1 MPFMSSATLPTPV
14 MGIGPMSHGVHYSKQ
29 RPRLDAFLRRLDVLI
44 GFVIVLLVAIDSVA
58 NNWEINSFVG
68 DGYAFLT
75 PIATVSHAADLEAQ
89 YSFPRTS
96 GLDDLS
102 KIGFW
107 MVNYTVHAMVTK
119 SSDLYVLS
127 VGSFP
132 LSTSIDQ
139 CKIFKATYPHDV
151 AASSTAHFGI
161 ASNTATYFRGN
172 VFSHAFH
179 SDATTNLPNAS
190 MNDGQLRD
198 IGYVPG
204 RTGTDMRLTTG
215 VVVANV
221 STAQNLLVSWYKIS
235 PRSFCTGCTPV
246 TELGYGQCN
255 MTFVYND
262 TTKQVHISSS
272 VNHFG
277 SMYKVGV
284 LLPQSGFSSASH
296 YVNSMVDSIFAKIL
310 RTISPKYFPYPSL
323 ALRFDMFCYNSDLF
337 VFLFAAGV
345 LLDIGNCLMYLRVI
359 NLFNAPSPNMVY
371 NIQQYAL
378 STRLLWI
385 NCAVLKL
392 LKILCNLVVTST
404 YNGENKIMRY
414 LNLTNVTSLYISA
427 IALMYVPPF
436 IEYSNSVIHDLNHK
450 VQNLDDI
457 HVLAF
462 DSFYLRVVPFIM
474 ALVVINLACVLLL
487 DHTLYYK
494 SWQLMAKNS
503 LARQAIFNS
512 SSILCDYLHGIE
524 VDHDVDSK
532 GSLLICKARRLSTLQ
547 WFFTSH
553 LFCFGLPEKELRAKK
568 KMLQT
573 SSVTTTSEDST
584 SVKCMV
590 VQDGDRHVHL
600 LDAQL
605 ADVTPLV
612 YNIKILKD
620 TTVVIQ

>member
-1 MPFMSSATLPTPV
+1 
-14 MGIGPMSHGVHYSKQ
+14 
-29 RPRLDAFLRRLDVLI
+29 
-44 GFVIVLLVAIDSVA
+44 
-58 NNWEINSFVG
+58 
-68 DGYAFLT
+68 
-75 PIATVSHAADLEAQ
+75 
-89 YSFPRTS
+89 
-96 GLDDLS
+96 
-102 KIGFW
+102 

-119 SSDLYVLS
+119 SPDLYVLS

-132 LSTSIDQ
+132 LTPSIDQ
-139 CKIFKATYPHDV
+139 CKILRATYPHDV
-151 AASSTAHFGI
+151 AASPIARLGF
-161 ASNTATYFRGN
+161 ASNVVTYFRGN
-172 VFSHAFH
+172 TFSHAFQ
-179 SDATTNLPNAS
+179 SDATVNMPTAS
-190 MNDGQLRD
+190 MNDVQLRAL
-198 IGYVPG
+198 GYVPG

-215 VVVANV
+215 VAVANV
-221 STAQNLLVSWYKIS
+221 SYAQNLLVAFYKIS
-235 PRSFCTGCTPV
+235 PRSFCTGCPPV

-255 MTFVYND
+255 VTLLYND
-262 TTKQVHISSS
+262 STKQVVISSS

-296 YVNSMVDSIFAKIL
+296 YVKLTAIFFAVGGYLAGRRTVQWTDMEALLANADSIFSKIL

-323 ALRFDMFCYNSDLF
+323 ALRFDMFCYNSDIF
-337 VFLFAAGV
+337 VFLFAIGV

-359 NLFNAPSPNMVY
+359 NLFNAPSPNIVY

-385 NCAVLKL
+385 NCAVLKV
-392 LKILCNLVVTST
+392 LKILCNLVTTST
-404 YNGENKIMRY
+404 YNGENKLMRF

-427 IALMYVPPF
+427 IVLMYVPPF
-436 IEYSNSVIHDLNHK
+436 IEYSNSVIFDLNHK

-462 DSFYLRVVPFIM
+462 DSFYLRVVPYIL

-487 DHTLYYK
+487 DHLLYYK
-494 SWQLMAKNS
+494 SWQLLVKNS

-524 VDHDVDSK
+524 PDNDVDSK

-553 LFCFGLPEKELRAKK
+553 LVCFGLPEKELRAKK
-568 KMLQT
+568 KMMQT
-573 SSVTTTSEDST
+573 SSVTTATGSEDAT

-590 VQDGDRHVHL
+590 VQDADRHVHL

-605 ADVTPLV
+605 ADITPLV